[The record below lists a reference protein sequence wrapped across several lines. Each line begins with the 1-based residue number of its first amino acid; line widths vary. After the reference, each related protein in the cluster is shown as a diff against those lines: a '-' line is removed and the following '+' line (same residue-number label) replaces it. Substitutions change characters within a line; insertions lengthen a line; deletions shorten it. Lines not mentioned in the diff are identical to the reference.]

1 MLDETYHDI
10 ELGRRLIV
18 PDGLEAPAAPPSRVR
33 AVWPWVVLAASAGC
47 LLVAGVLR
55 SSTPPPQTIAPTI
68 TRYVPV
74 EVERVVEK
82 KVVEPVEVEK
92 VSVVKVRDA
101 ELEKRYQ
108 SLADEHARLKRAY
121 EHLSSNIAEF
131 ERRAIVGQHARVD
144 DSLILCE

>member
-1 MLDETYHDI
+1 MLEETYHDI
-10 ELGRRLIV
+10 DLGRRLIV
-18 PDGLEAPAAPPSRVR
+18 PEGPVSTTARVR
-33 AVWPWVVLAASAGC
+33 AAWPWIVLATGVGC
-47 LLVAGVLR
+47 LLAAGALR
-55 SSTPPPQTIAPTI
+55 TGTRAPATIAPPI

-82 KVVEPVEVEK
+82 KVVEPVEK
-92 VSVVKVRDA
+92 VSVVKVRDE

-108 SLADEHARLKRAY
+108 SLSEEHARLKRAY